1 MRGTSFLILLI
12 VVAVAIGVWAVSLYN
27 RLVKKRNHVEDGW
40 SGIDVQLKRRYDLIP
55 NIVAVVKKY
64 ATHEQETLEK
74 VINLRN
80 VAKQKKGPG
89 EVTPKQKSQDEQ
101 QLSQALSG
109 LMIQVEA
116 YPDLKANTNFI
127 DLQQQLQKIEEET
140 KKIRSPL
147 LQRCCQGIQHFGA
160 VFSVQPGCQ

>member
-64 ATHEQETLEK
+64 ATHEQETLENK
-74 VINLRN
+74 
-80 VAKQKKGPG
+80 
-89 EVTPKQKSQDEQ
+89 
-101 QLSQALSG
+101 LSG
-109 LMIQVEA
+109 FVYRLEV
-116 YPDLKANTNFI
+116 LTVFRCGFI
-127 DLQQQLQKIEEET
+127 
-140 KKIRSPL
+140 
-147 LQRCCQGIQHFGA
+147 
-160 VFSVQPGCQ
+160 